1 MQTAGWGPHV
11 IGGKDNGRE
20 IRFMLVRNH
29 ERAFVVVRMK
39 FCADSFMNLEG
50 GKRF

>member
-1 MQTAGWGPHV
+1 M
-11 IGGKDNGRE
+11 GRITGE
-20 IRFMLVRNH
+20 KLDLLLVRNH

-39 FCADSFMNLEG
+39 FGADSFMNLEG